1 MIISHRGKNT
11 GEKEN
16 SIASFEKALRMG
28 AQGIEC
34 DARLLPNGEVIISHD
49 KIYKFDEQDLFIPEL
64 FSFIKSK
71 KVPFFIELK
80 DNSPMLVEKLASYKK
95 KICGTWCI

>member
-1 MIISHRGKNT
+1 M
-11 GEKEN
+11 
-16 SIASFEKALRMG
+16 IASFEKALRMG

-80 DNSPMLVEKLASYKK
+80 DNSPMLVEKLAGVIKRKFVGLGAFDRVLYQYPISN
-95 KICGTWCI
+95 